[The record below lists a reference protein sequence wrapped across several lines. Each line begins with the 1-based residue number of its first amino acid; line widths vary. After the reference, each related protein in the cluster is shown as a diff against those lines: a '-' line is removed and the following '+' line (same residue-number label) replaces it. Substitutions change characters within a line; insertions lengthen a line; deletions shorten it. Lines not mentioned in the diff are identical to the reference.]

1 MKEILLKM
9 KKYTRLSFKLA
20 VMLIIGFSILLT
32 SCSKEEKEPAVIITE
47 LSQEIK
53 DLVYF
58 KGNEKASVV
67 VINAQ
72 SGPDITLSTSE
83 VDFIFESV
91 DTADLLVVNVH
102 QSQSLD
108 PSIVTVNDLTLEQA
122 IDFNAESIE
131 TLYKVI
137 KFFKDQGRTVHVFGA
152 SFGAFVVQEL
162 IATKGI
168 DVADAYLIMI
178 GRLDMND
185 VMWQGLVD
193 GKFGYFMDG
202 VAPVLDPEPALGVV
216 DRNIGKISAAL
227 GMKRYTELLADEES
241 LSNVTYIYGAIDQIV
256 GRLTDEEVQFLV
268 SKNATVIEGSGGHDD
283 TFLDFIEQ
291 GLELAFNLK

>member
-9 KKYTRLSFKLA
+9 KNYTRFSFKVAL
-20 VMLIIGFSILLT
+20 MLIFSLSILLT
-32 SCSKEEKEPAVIITE
+32 SCSKEEKEPAIIIKE

-53 DLVYF
+53 DLIYF

-193 GKFGYFMDG
+193 GKFGYFVDG
-202 VAPVLDPEPALGVV
+202 VTPVLDPEPAVGVL

-227 GMKRYTELLADEES
+227 GMNRYTELLADEES
-241 LSNVTYIYGAIDQIV
+241 LSNVTYIYGAIDQFV
-256 GRLTDEEVQFLV
+256 GRLTDEEVQFLE
-268 SKNATVIEGSGGHDD
+268 SKNATVIEGSGDHDD

-291 GLELAFNLK
+291 GLELAFSLK